1 MEKNFPKNSKH
12 KNIKIYDNDITKNN
26 FNKYFYEKRKYIKLI
41 VLLALNINIY
51 LLKDKKFI
59 NSLTLSNFDL
69 NFNMNFLKLKSLQI
83 KLEIYQGGY

>member
-12 KNIKIYDNDITKNN
+12 KNIKIYDNDITKNI
-26 FNKYFYEKRKYIKLI
+26 FNKNFYEKRKYIKLI